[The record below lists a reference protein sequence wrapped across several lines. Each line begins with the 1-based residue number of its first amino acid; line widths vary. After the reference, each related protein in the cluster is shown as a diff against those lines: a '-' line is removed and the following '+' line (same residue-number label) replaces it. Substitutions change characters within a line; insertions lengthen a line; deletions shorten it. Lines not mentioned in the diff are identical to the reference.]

1 MTEKFTMNENGNT
14 MNISWNNHKIIL
26 ETDNSKIE
34 VKGKFNRII
43 KLKNLHKIWLGYNLR
58 KNCYHALKY
67 MIYELVYEDKTLE
80 LNWLIKKDSIEIEVL
95 SDLKL
100 I

>member
-1 MTEKFTMNENGNT
+1 MTEIFKMNENGNI
-14 MNISWNNHKIIL
+14 MNISWNNNKIIL
-26 ETDNSKIE
+26 ETNNSKIE
-34 VKGKFNRII
+34 VKGKFKRII
-43 KLKNLHKIWLGYNLR
+43 FLKNLHKTWLLYNLR
-58 KNCYHALKY
+58 KSCYHALKY

>member
-1 MTEKFTMNENGNT
+1 MTEHYPMNENNNI
-14 MNISWNNHKIIL
+14 MDISWSNHNIIL

-43 KLKNLHKIWLGYNLR
+43 KLKNLHKIWLRYNLR
-58 KNCYHALKY
+58 KSCYHALKY
-67 MIYELVYEDKTLE
+67 MIYELVYEDKNLE
-80 LNWLIKKDSIEIEVL
+80 LNWLIKKDSIEIDVL

>member
-1 MTEKFTMNENGNT
+1 MTENFKMNENGNI
-14 MNISWNNHKIIL
+14 MNISWNNAKIIL

-34 VKGKFNRII
+34 VKGKFKRII
-43 KLKNLHKIWLGYNLR
+43 FLKNLHKTWLLYNLR
-58 KNCYHALKY
+58 KSCYHALKY

-80 LNWLIKKDSIEIEVL
+80 LNWLIKKDSIEIDVL

>member
-1 MTEKFTMNENGNT
+1 MTEHYSMNENNNI
-14 MNISWNNHKIIL
+14 MDISWSNHNIIL

-43 KLKNLHKIWLGYNLR
+43 KLKNLHKIWLRYNLR
-58 KNCYHALKY
+58 KSCYHALKY

-80 LNWLIKKDSIEIEVL
+80 LNWLIKKDSIEIDVL

>member
-1 MTEKFTMNENGNT
+1 MTEHYPMNENNNI
-14 MNISWNNHKIIL
+14 MDISWSNHNIIL

-43 KLKNLHKIWLGYNLR
+43 KLKNLHKIWLRYNLR
-58 KNCYHALKY
+58 KSCYHALKY

-80 LNWLIKKDSIEIEVL
+80 LNWLIKKDSIEIDVL

>member
-1 MTEKFTMNENGNT
+1 MAEHYSMNENN
-14 MNISWNNHKIIL
+14 NIMDIYWNNHKIII

-34 VKGKFNRII
+34 VTGKFNRII
-43 KLKNLHKIWLGYNLR
+43 KLKNLHKIWLRYNLR

>member
-1 MTEKFTMNENGNT
+1 MTENFKMNENGNI
-14 MNISWNNHKIIL
+14 MNISWNNNKIIL
-26 ETDNSKIE
+26 ETNNSKIE
-34 VKGKFNRII
+34 VKGKFKRII
-43 KLKNLHKIWLGYNLR
+43 FLKNLHKTWLSYNLR
-58 KNCYHALKY
+58 KSCYHALKY

-95 SDLKL
+95 ADLKL

>member
-1 MTEKFTMNENGNT
+1 MTEHYPMNENNNI
-14 MNISWNNHKIIL
+14 MDISWSNHNIIL

-43 KLKNLHKIWLGYNLR
+43 KLKNLHKIWLRYNLR
-58 KNCYHALKY
+58 KSCYHALKY